1 MKDILK
7 SFAYGVTFAFGFF
20 AAISFTADAE
30 LDAAQE
36 QAIWL
41 EGVQYGAREATINK
55 QCGWRDMFATPTRRI
70 KE

>member
-1 MKDILK
+1 MKDLLK
-7 SFAYGVTFAFGFF
+7 SFAYGVTFAVGFF

-41 EGVQYGAREATINK
+41 EGVVYGAREATINK
-55 QCGWRDMFATPTRRI
+55 QCGLMDVYRKPAKGAM
-70 KE
+70 